1 MILNFK
7 DKNMS
12 VKRDAD
18 LFDEMMGLTTSLLS
32 QLKTALVD
40 GTKEEKKAILKK
52 IKFLRHLMQMR
63 YERVKTKMNISNEDL
78 NLALEYMIATSP
90 EFKKKVIHAKQE
102 LDMHKDELSKLVVN
116 KKKSNSMRTKS
127 KWIRS

>member
-18 LFDEMMGLTTSLLS
+18 LFDEMMGLTTSFLS

>member
-1 MILNFK
+1 MINFK

-40 GTKEEKKAILKK
+40 GTKEEKKAVLKK

>member
-1 MILNFK
+1 
-7 DKNMS
+7 MS

-63 YERVKTKMNISNEDL
+63 YERVKTKMNLSSEDL
-78 NLALEYMIATSP
+78 NLVLEYMIATSP
-90 EFKKKVIHAKQE
+90 EFKNKVIHAKQE
-102 LDMHKDELSKLVVN
+102 LDMRKDELSKFVVN
-116 KKKSNSMRTKS
+116 KKKSNSIRTKS

>member
-63 YERVKTKMNISNEDL
+63 YERVKTKMNLSSEDL
-78 NLALEYMIATSP
+78 NLVLEYMIATSP
-90 EFKKKVIHAKQE
+90 EFKNKVIHAKQE
-102 LDMHKDELSKLVVN
+102 LDMRKDELSKFVVN
-116 KKKSNSMRTKS
+116 KKKSNSIRTKS